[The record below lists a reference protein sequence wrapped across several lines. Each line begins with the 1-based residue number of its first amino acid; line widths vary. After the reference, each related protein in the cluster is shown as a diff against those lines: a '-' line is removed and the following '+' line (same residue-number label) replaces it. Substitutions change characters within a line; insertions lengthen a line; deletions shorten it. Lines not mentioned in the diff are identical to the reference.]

1 MAGVSR
7 VEGPHL
13 SGPAAAATARYL
25 RVLLNSSGEWAI
37 AGDVEAD
44 GECDTE
50 NVAAQGDLMIC
61 YAKNAPG
68 THIYVASKA
77 IAVGDLCN
85 SVAGGKVTDAAG
97 AAAVCRAVTSAAADD
112 DYFEGIPSIGLT

>member
-13 SGPAAAATARYL
+13 SAAAAAATTRYL
-25 RVLLNSSGEWAI
+25 RVLLNSSGKWAI

-50 NVAAQGDLMIC
+50 NVLADGDLMIC
-61 YAKNAPG
+61 YQKAAPG

-77 IAVGDLCN
+77 IAVGDVCH
-85 SVAGGKVTDAAG
+85 SVASGKVTDAAG
-97 AAAVCRAVTSAAADD
+97 VAPVCRAVTLAAADND
-112 DYFEGIPSIGLT
+112 LFEGIPTTET